1 MKSSL
6 RRLFG
11 LCFSKGH
18 KMIFAVVLAVIS
30 FTVSVVPYY
39 MVYRLI
45 VLLSAGTQ
53 TFNQVIIYI
62 IITLV
67 AVVIRVSF
75 FIFATSLSH
84 RSAFEILHDLRIKT
98 AKKLISLPLG
108 YFSNKEVGATKKTI
122 TEDIERL
129 ELFIAHNITEI
140 TGAITS
146 VIVTT
151 VFLFFMDWRM
161 ALVTFAILPFIILF
175 YSLSM
180 IGAKDLIPRY
190 NKLLIKLNSS
200 IIKYTRGMQVIKAF
214 GLTASSYKKL
224 SAACT
229 AYAEFQVKWAKATF
243 KYFNVATVLINSG
256 VILIFPVGIYFY
268 SIGTLSFGMLLL
280 FLIIGLGYSQP
291 LTKVMLFMHTFHQ
304 VSQGEMTLNALL
316 NESSFKEP
324 LTPKTPSNYSIE
336 FCDVDFSY
344 EKRKVLNKISL
355 TAKQGEITALVGASG
370 AGKTT
375 IGRLIPRFWDVNRGK
390 ILIGGVDIRHI
401 SSNTLMSMVSFVF
414 QDVFLFNISLK
425 DNIRLGKD
433 NASDSEIIAAAR
445 AAQCHDFIMKLPN
458 GYETY
463 PGLRGVKIS
472 GGEKQRISLARAILK
487 DSPVIIFDEATSST
501 DPENEDRIQEAVSNL
516 VRHKTVIVISH
527 NLSSI
532 VDANKIIVID
542 KGEAIAFGNHKQLL
556 NQSEKYCNMWENH
569 RQSSFLYEK
578 GGNLND

>member
-161 ALVTFAILPFIILF
+161 ALVTFAILPIIILF

-200 IIKYTRGMQVIKAF
+200 IIEYTRGMQVIKAF

-268 SIGTLSFGMLLL
+268 SIGTLSLGMLLL

-569 RQSSFLYEK
+569 RQSSFLYGK

>member
-200 IIKYTRGMQVIKAF
+200 IIEYTRGMQVIKAF

>member
-161 ALVTFAILPFIILF
+161 ALVTFAILPIIILF

-200 IIKYTRGMQVIKAF
+200 IIEYTRGMQVIKAF

-224 SAACT
+224 SAACA

-243 KYFNVATVLINSG
+243 KYFNVATVFINSG

-268 SIGTLSFGMLLL
+268 SIGTLSLGMLLL

-569 RQSSFLYEK
+569 RQSSFLYGK